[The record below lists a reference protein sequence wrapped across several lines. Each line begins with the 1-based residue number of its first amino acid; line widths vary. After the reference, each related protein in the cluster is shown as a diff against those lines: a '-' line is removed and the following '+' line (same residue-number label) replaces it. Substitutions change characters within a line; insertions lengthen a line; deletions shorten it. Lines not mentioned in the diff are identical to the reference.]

1 MRAVLRDHRFR
12 LLLIAAAAVGAY
24 FAIRQL
30 LPDIDLQKLLEDFSN
45 TLGSWTYLIVGAF
58 AFLETGAFVGLV
70 APGETVVILAGAVA
84 GQGATSLYLTIAIV
98 WAAAWGGDSASF
110 VLGRR
115 LGRGFVLRHGP
126 RVRITHERFAQV
138 ERYFSR
144 HGGKTI
150 LVGRFVGLVR
160 ALAPFIAG
168 SSGMRYSRFVP
179 YSVLGTGLW
188 AATFALVGYLASR
201 SIDRAAEL
209 AGRGAFL
216 LGTVIVTIVVIVVAV
231 RFLRKPE
238 NRLRLV
244 GEMERRPVLRQL
256 VVLGRRLQ
264 PQARFVWHRLTPGGL
279 GLEFTGLIAALAVG
293 LYALIA
299 YAVVL
304 SDDSGPTAG
313 DMLANDLARDLA
325 TGWLTDVVRV
335 VTDLGSLAVV
345 VPVALVAG
353 VVLAVAGRWVELV
366 VLAASL
372 AITAAAVT
380 ELKGLVDRP
389 RPANPLDGAS
399 GEAFPSGHAAYS
411 VIYAW
416 LAITVVAR
424 LRTGISGGTAVIV
437 IGITITALVGLSRVY
452 LGVHYLSDVVSGWGL
467 GVSAFAGCAAVAIAA
482 AHLRQNA
489 RDVAPSE
496 DRA

>member
-1 MRAVLRDHRFR
+1 
-12 LLLIAAAAVGAY
+12 
-24 FAIRQL
+24 
-30 LPDIDLQKLLEDFSN
+30 
-45 TLGSWTYLIVGAF
+45 
-58 AFLETGAFVGLV
+58 
-70 APGETVVILAGAVA
+70 
-84 GQGATSLYLTIAIV
+84 
-98 WAAAWGGDSASF
+98 
-110 VLGRR
+110 
-115 LGRGFVLRHGP
+115 
-126 RVRITHERFAQV
+126 
-138 ERYFSR
+138 
-144 HGGKTI
+144 
-150 LVGRFVGLVR
+150 
-160 ALAPFIAG
+160 
-168 SSGMRYSRFVP
+168 
-179 YSVLGTGLW
+179 
-188 AATFALVGYLASR
+188 
-201 SIDRAAEL
+201 
-209 AGRGAFL
+209 
-216 LGTVIVTIVVIVVAV
+216 
-231 RFLRKPE
+231 
-238 NRLRLV
+238 
-244 GEMERRPVLRQL
+244 
-256 VVLGRRLQ
+256 
-264 PQARFVWHRLTPGGL
+264 VWHRLTPGGL

-353 VVLAVAGRWVELV
+353 VVLAVARRWVELV